1 MWTGVLILNIAFSLL
16 TAAFILAAP
25 VFGPVAMFA
34 IAAGP
39 GGGIPGTALSVA
51 LLIYLVTF
59 FLSFIK
65 CQRARV
71 RREVTG
77 RTLAWAVA
85 PAVAALIVWQAPSWG
100 RTICARGL
108 SQCLTGTSDDADK
121 ARLGALFEAQRRDY
135 IPLPG
140 QAQPMERENASRQC
154 EREESQKLAWF
165 WKQRPDEATRAA
177 KVRELMHNCL
187 VAQHLP
193 DSEATR
199 PLGQHQP
206 AQTNERKLLGPF
218 LPTD

>member
-1 MWTGVLILNIAFSLL
+1 MWTGVLVLNIAFSLL

-39 GGGIPGTALSVA
+39 GSGIPGTALSVA

-77 RTLAWAVA
+77 RTLAWAIA
-85 PAVAALIVWQAPSWG
+85 PALAALIVWQAPSWG

-121 ARLGALFEAQRRDY
+121 ARLGALIEAQRRDALQSERITALPAGPPPVNY

-140 QAQPMERENASRQC
+140 QAQPMEREDPSR
-154 EREESQKLAWF
+154 A
-165 WKQRPDEATRAA
+165 
-177 KVRELMHNCL
+177 
-187 VAQHLP
+187 
-193 DSEATR
+193 
-199 PLGQHQP
+199 
-206 AQTNERKLLGPF
+206 
-218 LPTD
+218 